1 MRGNGGTRTPNV
13 GRIYDA
19 LLGGK
24 DNYAEDRE
32 AARRLIAAIPDIVT
46 GARANRDFLGRAV
59 RFLAAEAGIRQFIDI
74 GAGLPTM
81 GNSHEAARDVAA
93 DARVAYVDIDPVVIS
108 HARGLLLSKIPEV
121 CAVLGDLRDPAG
133 ILDHPDLRAQIDL
146 RQPAAILLVAVL
158 HFIPDEEA
166 YKAVSFLKDSMAPG
180 SYLVVSHGT
189 SDNLG
194 HDAVAE
200 MQQVYGEANAP
211 AAPRI
216 EDGIARFFDGLQM
229 VPPGLRDVA
238 AWRAGPQPG
247 QPGRVLFLG
256 GIGRKQ

>member
-1 MRGNGGTRTPNV
+1 MTGSGSRTPNV

-19 LLGGK
+19 LLSGK
-24 DNYAEDRE
+24 DNFAEERE
-32 AARRLIAAIPDIVT
+32 AARRLIAAIPDVVA
-46 GARANRDFLGRAV
+46 GARANREFLGRAV
-59 RFLAAEAGIRQFIDI
+59 QFLAGEAGIRQFLDI

-81 GNSHEAARDVAA
+81 GNSHAASREVTP

-108 HARGLLLSKIPEV
+108 HAQGLLGKNPEV
-121 CAVLGDLRDPAG
+121 RAILGDLRDPAG
-133 ILDHPDLRAQIDL
+133 ILDHPDLRAHIDL
-146 RQPAAILLVAVL
+146 RQPTAILLVAVL
-158 HFIPDEEA
+158 HFVPDEEA
-166 YKAVSFLKDSMAPG
+166 FQAVSVLKDAMAPG

-189 SDNLG
+189 SDNLS

-200 MQQVYGEANAP
+200 MQQVYGDATAP
-211 AAPRI
+211 AVPRT

-229 VPPGLRDVA
+229 VPPGLCDVG
-238 AWRAGPQPG
+238 AWRAAPGPG

>member
-1 MRGNGGTRTPNV
+1 MTSRGPRTPNV

-32 AARRLIAAIPDIVT
+32 AARRLIAAIPDVVA
-46 GARANRDFLGRAV
+46 GARANREFLGRAV
-59 RFLAAEAGIRQFIDI
+59 RFLAGEAGIRQFIDI
-74 GAGLPTM
+74 GAGLPAM
-81 GNSHEAARDVAA
+81 GNSHVVAREVAP
-93 DARVAYVDIDPVVIS
+93 DARVAYVDIDPVVTC
-108 HARGLLLSKIPEV
+108 HAQGLLGKNPEV
-121 CAVLGDLRDPAG
+121 RAVLGDLRDPAG
-133 ILDHPDLRAQIDL
+133 ILGHPDLRAHVDL
-146 RQPAAILLVAVL
+146 FQPAAILLVAVL
-158 HFIPDEEA
+158 HFVPDEEA
-166 YKAVSFLKDSMAPG
+166 YRAVSFLKDAMAPG

-194 HDAVAE
+194 HDAAAQ

-211 AAPRI
+211 AAPRT
-216 EDGIARFFDGLQM
+216 EEGIDRFFDGLEM
-229 VPPGLRDVA
+229 IPPGLRDVA
-238 AWRAGPQPG
+238 SWRAGPQPG

>member
-1 MRGNGGTRTPNV
+1 MTGSGSRTPNV

-24 DNYAEDRE
+24 DNFAEDRE
-32 AARRLIAAIPDIVT
+32 AVGRLIAAIPDVVA
-46 GARANRDFLGRAV
+46 GARANREFLGRAV

-81 GNSHEAARDVAA
+81 GNSDAVAREVAP
-93 DARVAYVDIDPVVIS
+93 DARVAYVDIDPVVIC
-108 HARGLLLSKIPEV
+108 HAQGLLGKNPKV
-121 CAVLGDLRDPAG
+121 RAVLGDLRDPES
-133 ILDHPDLRAQIDL
+133 ILDHRDLPAHIDL
-146 RQPAAILLVAVL
+146 RQPTAILVVAVL
-158 HFIPDEEA
+158 HFVPDEEA
-166 YKAVSFLKDSMAPG
+166 YRAVGFLKDAMAAG

-200 MQQVYGEANAP
+200 MQQVYRETNAP
-211 AAPRI
+211 AVPHT
-216 EDGIARFFDGLQM
+216 EDGIDRFFDGLQM
-229 VPPGLRDVA
+229 VPPGLCDVA
-238 AWRAGPQPG
+238 SWHADPRPR

-256 GIGRKQ
+256 SIGRKQ